1 MIEKSWQS
9 YVAYGL
15 FETKDILLAVRV
27 VYICIMIDAFLFFCI
42 ADVDTAA
49 ATIART
55 DGTRLLTLSLL
66 NEKVIVKY

>member
-1 MIEKSWQS
+1 M
-9 YVAYGL
+9 
-15 FETKDILLAVRV
+15 TKLRSIRLIRNER
-27 VYICIMIDAFLFFCI
+27 YFTCCPCSICIMIDAFLFFCV